1 MQLKPPYRLR
11 ASDLPLI
18 ESPYFASRKVKRLLN
33 SPSASARLDTS
44 QIGGMAGHSDP
55 HSVIARVARGELFL
69 VYDDLQNTELLLP
82 VVAWQADDSFPSR
95 GYWRFNGDSV
105 SRFSSIKTAVDALN
119 SRQITPR
126 NLSFASAVGR
136 LDANNLDMEIRHHE
150 AEKKRHAESGADS
163 RPNLSLG
170 AGTHIALLSSPAEP
184 AAPAPLNVVAGLFL
198 DGTLN
203 NVDNIQAYRKR
214 VESECLAHLRDR
226 PEKLKECLARLR
238 LVMGESYAGEPTNV
252 VKLFDLY
259 QDGNSSEGAEKT
271 ITLKAY
277 EPGAG
282 TQSGA
287 SDSLEGVA
295 TGLGDSGVPAQ
306 VKRLF
311 SKLAIQ
317 LLDLNANRAS
327 RELTIDLFG
336 FSRGAAAARHAANEI
351 LKGPEGMLG
360 QVLGSFQVGWPQAVN
375 IRFLGL
381 FDTVAGIVNVSN
393 LDISPSN
400 DRNSPVQ
407 LYVDQNRIEHTV
419 HFVARHE
426 KRENFALNSLRGAD
440 GGLPSNAR
448 EIALPGA
455 HSDIGGGYHD
465 LQTEDVLLYPSLDIR
480 GSNVGWP
487 QQTMEWDNLK
497 TLKQRVELERWI
509 GSHSLPLP
517 GGASPALAIEESRSE
532 HPSPD
537 GTVTLSLRMVRQIR
551 GEYSRVALWLMH
563 ALAENA
569 GLPLDNIDEDTS
581 ELHLP
586 AELKPI
592 YESFMKQ
599 IKAGSDAPSL
609 GFDQSDLIRQRYI
622 HHSDHY
628 NLLEGLALDQITKF
642 EFPFDS
648 LAPFRPASSRE
659 RTIHFNL
666 VHE

>member
-44 QIGGMAGHSDP
+44 QISGIAGHSDP
-55 HSVIARVARGELFL
+55 HNMIARVARGELFL

-82 VVAWQADDSFPSR
+82 LVAWQADDSFPSR
-95 GYWRFNGDSV
+95 GYWRFNEDSA
-105 SRFSSIKTAVDALN
+105 SRFGSIKTAVDVLN

-150 AEKKRHAESGADS
+150 AEKKRHAESGAGS

-170 AGTHIALLSSPAEP
+170 AGTHITLLSSHAEP

-214 VESECLAHLRDR
+214 VESECLVPLHGR
-226 PEKLKECLARLR
+226 PEKLKECQARLR

-259 QDGNSSEGAEKT
+259 QDGNNSEGAEKT

-287 SDSLEGVA
+287 SDSLVGAA
-295 TGLGDSGVPAQ
+295 TGLGDTGVPAQ
-306 VKRLF
+306 VERLF
-311 SKLAIQ
+311 SEIAKQI
-317 LLDLNANRAS
+317 R
-327 RELTIDLFG
+327 LTITPGSTYHLTVDLFG

-351 LKGPEGMLG
+351 LEGPKGGFGRALSDV
-360 QVLGSFQVGWPQAVN
+360 QLSWPHAVS

-381 FDTVAGIVNVSN
+381 FDTVAGIVSASS
-393 LDISPSN
+393 LDLSPSN
-400 DRNSPVQ
+400 DRNNPVQ
-407 LYVDQNRIEHTV
+407 LHVNPNRIKYAA
-419 HFVARHE
+419 HFVAGDE
-426 KRENFALNSLRGAD
+426 KRANFALNSLRDAN
-440 GGLPSNAR
+440 GGLPSNFK
-448 EIALPGA
+448 EITLPGA
-455 HSDIGGGYHD
+455 HSDIGGGYHHM
-465 LQTEDVLLYPSLDIR
+465 QTEDVLLYPSLDIR
-480 GSNVGWP
+480 GSNTGWP

-497 TLKQRVELERWI
+497 TLKQRIKLENWI
-509 GSHSLPLP
+509 GEHSLPLP
-517 GGASPALAIEESRSE
+517 GGSSPTLAIEERRSA
-532 HPSPD
+532 HPSPN
-537 GTVTLSLRMVRQIR
+537 GKVTLSLRMVRQIK
-551 GEYSRVALWLMH
+551 GEYSRVTLRLMH
-563 ALAENA
+563 SLAEGA
-569 GLPLDNIDEDTS
+569 GLPLAGIDEDAS
-581 ELHLP
+581 ALHLP
-586 AELKPI
+586 AELKPV
-592 YESFMKQ
+592 YESLLDQ
-599 IKAGSDAPSL
+599 IKAGSDTPSL
-609 GFDQSDLIRQRYI
+609 GSDQSDLIRQRYM

-628 NLLEGLALDQITKF
+628 NLLERLSFDQVIQS
-642 EFPFDS
+642 EFPFDG
-648 LAPFRPASSRE
+648 LAPFRPVSSRE
-659 RTIHFNL
+659 RTIHFNMSP
-666 VHE
+666 E